1 MEPETHGRKSTP
13 QSKTSFQAV
22 LRDLPRRLWQL
33 LLRNLSWKLFAI
45 FLAICLWAGLITQ
58 DPTLTRERVFTDV
71 PVTLTG
77 ADILQRNGMI
87 VLSSFDEEPL
97 AVRMRV
103 DVPQREYNSVT
114 AANYSPRIDLSRI
127 TETGMQK
134 LRIATTS
141 ATAYGI
147 VKEVSP
153 DSVDIMVDEYVPS
166 YRIPVSIQRKG
177 QFPNGY
183 YGAESS
189 LNPSA
194 VTVSGP
200 KSIVSQI
207 ARVMVD
213 FDVSKLPAQT
223 GLIRTAV
230 PMRFTDAQGN
240 SIESSLIDVTSAGVL
255 LHTIVVEQTV
265 YATKTLPINSLALT
279 AGLPAAGYEVRG
291 VSATP
296 NILVGA
302 GDEIGVGLLDSL
314 FLEHPVDVTGK
325 SESFTV
331 DIKISKPPELVY
343 LSTDSVTLYVEIT
356 PIINARA
363 FENVKL
369 TITDQG
375 AKRNIACDIKS
386 VSVTLT
392 GPATILGAI
401 KQSALTAYADVSEL
415 SGGTH
420 EVPVLLKMEGVEEER
435 KLTYAI
441 APKNVAV
448 QIPPD

>member
-1 MEPETHGRKSTP
+1 MEPETRDKKSAP
-13 QSKTSFQAV
+13 QNKPTFQTM
-22 LRDLPRRLWQL
+22 LRTLPHKLWHL
-33 LLRNLSWKLFAI
+33 FLHNLSWKLLAI
-45 FLAICLWAGLITQ
+45 FLAVCLWAGLITQ

-71 PVTLTG
+71 PVTITG
-77 ADILQRNGMI
+77 ADTLQRNGMV
-87 VLSSFDEEPL
+87 VLSSFGEEPL
-97 AVRMRV
+97 TIRMRV
-103 DVPQREYNSVT
+103 DVPQGEYNSVS
-114 AANYSPRIDLSRI
+114 AASYYPRIDLSRI
-127 TETGMQK
+127 TEAGMQQ

-147 VKEVSP
+147 VKEVNP
-153 DSVDIMVDEYVPS
+153 DSVDVMVDEYVSS

-177 QFPNGY
+177 QFPKGY
-183 YGAESS
+183 YGAEPSLAPSS
-189 LNPSA
+189 

-230 PMRFTDAQGN
+230 PMRFTDALGN
-240 SIESSLIDVTSAGVL
+240 FIESNLIDVTSAGVL
-255 LHTIVVEQTV
+255 LHSIVVEQTMYV
-265 YATKTLPINSLALT
+265 TKTLPINSLVLT
-279 AGLPAAGYEVRG
+279 AGIPASGYEVRS

-302 GDEIGVGLLDSL
+302 GDEVGVGLLDSL
-314 FLEHPVDVTGK
+314 FLDHPVDVTGK

-331 DIKISKPPELVY
+331 DVKISKPPELVY

-356 PIINARA
+356 PIISART

-369 TITDQG
+369 VITDRD
-375 AKRNIACDIKS
+375 AKRKTACDLRN

-392 GPATILGAI
+392 GPATILGGI
-401 KQSALTAYADVSEL
+401 KQTALTAYVDASEL
-415 SGGTH
+415 TDGVY
-420 EVPVLLKMEGVEEER
+420 EVPVLLKIAGLEDER

-441 APKNVAV
+441 TPKNAAV
-448 QIPPD
+448 YISLD